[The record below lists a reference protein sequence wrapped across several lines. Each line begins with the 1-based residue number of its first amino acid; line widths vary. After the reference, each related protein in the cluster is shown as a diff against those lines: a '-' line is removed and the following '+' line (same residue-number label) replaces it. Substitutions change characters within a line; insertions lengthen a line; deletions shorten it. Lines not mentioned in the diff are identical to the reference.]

1 MLIPALVQGE
11 NAPDSIC
18 DAIGKAEELNL
29 DVLIIGRGGGSLEDL
44 WAFNDERVAYAIYNC
59 TIPVISAVGHEVDY
73 TIADFV
79 ADLRAPTPSAAA
91 ELVAPDVQ
99 NLMQAAALMG
109 QELKTA
115 MLDILRD
122 KSDELEALRNHL
134 QAKSPEVVVERS
146 EEQLG
151 SLNNR
156 LTAAAEQA
164 AKVKSITFMGLVGK
178 LEALSPLKVLTR
190 GYSITFLGEKTI
202 ASVKEV
208 ADGDE
213 IRTQVS
219 DGTIVSTVTKTE
231 WSKGAALKTA
241 E

>member
-1 MLIPALVQGE
+1 MKWTTPS
-11 NAPDSIC
+11 P
-18 DAIGKAEELNL
+18 
-29 DVLIIGRGGGSLEDL
+29 
-44 WAFNDERVAYAIYNC
+44 
-59 TIPVISAVGHEVDY
+59 ISS
-73 TIADFV
+73 

-164 AKVKSITFMGLVGK
+164 ARSNPSLLWGL
-178 LEALSPLKVLTR
+178 
-190 GYSITFLGEKTI
+190 
-202 ASVKEV
+202 
-208 ADGDE
+208 
-213 IRTQVS
+213 
-219 DGTIVSTVTKTE
+219 
-231 WSKGAALKTA
+231 
-241 E
+241 

>member
-1 MLIPALVQGE
+1 M
-11 NAPDSIC
+11 
-18 DAIGKAEELNL
+18 
-29 DVLIIGRGGGSLEDL
+29 
-44 WAFNDERVAYAIYNC
+44 
-59 TIPVISAVGHEVDY
+59 GHEVDY

-99 NLMQAAALMG
+99 NIMQAAALMG

-134 QAKSPEVVVERS
+134 QAKSPEAVVERS

-164 AKVKSITFMGLVGK
+164 AKVKSITFMGLAGK